1 MKMTKATTS
10 SKPPERSEELSTT
23 TMSTTTDVQEE
34 HQQQEDQV
42 KNPPSAPDMDD
53 LDGADASN
61 ADMPNP
67 GGGLTED
74 CSSEIMARAVKEQA
88 KLLQEAAKSST
99 TSKATVPADTS
110 HLGVDDSQ
118 GFPLEDLEEVLE
130 LRRTALVLVEEAEMS
145 RSSSGSQNDGK
156 KKSREEEEA
165 AAKVHAQAGLVLA
178 SSKACTS
185 MPAMDMKHSMGEG
198 GLAVGVT
205 CMTKEQAKIAL
216 HSSTSSNNAK
226 AKAEA
231 QGEQRGEATANG
243 MSASAE
249 APEPPHGSGVDEEA
263 ALAMPMT
270 ALQRSTRVRPT
281 PQPGAF
287 SVTPPA
293 SFNTS
298 FSSAHQDP
306 SERNITRGATV
317 QEDMDESARQSFASM
332 GETIAT
338 SPLDHL
344 VSAQLVT
351 SRHLRNEDASDEEAQ
366 EVFEA
371 KPALE
376 GYQALIH
383 NKRFKLVVAAILLI
397 PLAIILP
404 LVLTVG
410 AKGNTTVETVSNFTL
425 CGTREL
431 NQADYRGE
439 ISVTES
445 GDTCQ
450 RWDEQVGNAC
460 RCQLCVISLELC
472 LTFLIG
478 V

>member
-1 MKMTKATTS
+1 
-10 SKPPERSEELSTT
+10 
-23 TMSTTTDVQEE
+23 MSTTTDVQEE

-110 HLGVDDSQ
+110 HLHADDSQ

-130 LRRTALVLVEEAEMS
+130 LRRSALVLVEEAEMS

-165 AAKVHAQAGLVLA
+165 DAKGQAQAGLVLA

-270 ALQRSTRVRPT
+270 ALQRSTRVRHT

-293 SFNTS
+293 SFSTS

-317 QEDMDESARQSFASM
+317 REEEMDESARQSFASM

-344 VSAQLVT
+344 VSAELVT
-351 SRHLRNEDASDEEAQ
+351 SRHLRNEDASDEESQ

-410 AKGNTTVETVSNFTL
+410 AKGNTTVETVTNFTL

-450 RWDEQVGNAC
+450 RWDEQVGNNAGGGGLLIGRRVNVC
-460 RCQLCVISLELC
+460 DSLELC
-472 LTFLIG
+472 LILMIG
-478 V
+478 VSLSWILLNRIESS